1 MVYDVICA
9 KTYSLTQSSQICDYT
24 KCMQKMLLALLH
36 LSWLVYFLPITLLL
50 QWHVRVYKETFSVNI
65 KIAQTMQNIWNSACE
80 QRVWLF
86 EILLLESLLKKWQ
99 TSGII
104 WEISYSNL
112 ETRRYGP
119 KSGVSLIIQ
128 ESWQHW

>member
-1 MVYDVICA
+1 MVYDIICV
-9 KTYSLTQSSQICDYT
+9 KKILIDPVVTNLRWHKVREKDVVGIVTFELIG
-24 KCMQKMLLALLH
+24 
-36 LSWLVYFLPITLLL
+36 YFLPITLLL

-80 QRVWLF
+80 QRAWLF
-86 EILLLESLLKKWQ
+86 EILLSKVYWRNGKHWGL
-99 TSGII
+99 SGRF
-104 WEISYSNL
+104 L

-119 KSGVSLIIQ
+119 NLESSRIIQ